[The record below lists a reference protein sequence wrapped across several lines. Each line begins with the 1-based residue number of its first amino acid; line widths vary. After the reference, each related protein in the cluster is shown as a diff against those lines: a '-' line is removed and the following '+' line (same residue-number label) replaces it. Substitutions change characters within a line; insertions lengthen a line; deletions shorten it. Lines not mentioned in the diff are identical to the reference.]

1 MIPAGGDTVSEKIN
15 DSTQFE
21 QDPKDDN
28 VILAQPIV
36 EGPIAPL
43 APSAN
48 NPPPKD
54 TGNLSAEDAQNPPV
68 DDENLLSPDT

>member
-1 MIPAGGDTVSEKIN
+1 MIPAGGDTVNEKIN
-15 DSTQFE
+15 DSTQSE
-21 QDPKDDN
+21 RDPEDDN
-28 VILAQPIV
+28 VILAQPVV
-36 EGPIAPL
+36 ERPVAPL

-54 TGNLSAEDAQNPPV
+54 TRNLSAENAQNPPV